1 MRALRLIAVF
11 LTFMVIGTHNVQAAD
26 MVIGVPDWPSARAT
40 ANIIKVIIEDR
51 LSLPVELREADNQ
64 KIFEGMDAGTI
75 QLHPEVWLPNQ
86 NELYQDY
93 VEAKRSVS
101 LSPLSV
107 DASQGICATRATVEI
122 HGIKSIQD
130 LTDPEKAKIFD
141 TDFNGKGEMWIG
153 QSDWA
158 STQVVIS
165 RARLFGYDRTMTLL
179 QGGEPLALAAIDV
192 AVSIGKPLVFYC
204 YTPHHVFALHD
215 IVRLGEPDQDQ
226 STFAVASGGGKSGGS
241 ENAASATFGNARFH
255 IAYAASLADS
265 MPQVAKLLRQIRF
278 DTDMVTG
285 MTYALVVERQD
296 PAFFAKQWV
305 ETHSDEIDRWVR

>member
-1 MRALRLIAVF
+1 MTALRLIAVF
-11 LTFMVIGTHNVQAAD
+11 LAFTAIGTPSSQAAD
-26 MVIGVPDWPSARAT
+26 LVIGVPDWPSARAT
-40 ANIIKVIIEDR
+40 ANIIKVVVENR
-51 LSLPVELREADNQ
+51 LALSVALQEADNE

-86 NELYQDY
+86 NDLYQDY

-107 DASQGICATRATVEI
+107 DASQGICATRVTAEI
-122 HGIKSIQD
+122 HGIKSVQD

-141 TDFNGKGEMWIG
+141 TDFDGKGEMWIG

-165 RARLFGYDRTMTLL
+165 RARLSGYDQTMTLL

-204 YTPHHVFALHD
+204 YKPHHVFALHD
-215 IVRLGEPDQDQ
+215 IVRLDEPNQDQ
-226 STFAVASGGGKSGGS
+226 SRFAVASGGGNSSES
-241 ENAASATFGNARFH
+241 ENAASATFANARFH

-265 MPQVAKLLRQIRF
+265 TPQVARLLRQIRL

-296 PAFFAKQWV
+296 PAAFARQWV
-305 ETHSDEIDRWVR
+305 EKHSDEIDRWVR